1 MSSTV
6 YTHPFPPS
14 PEFRMIQFVLGL
26 MGMKK
31 AMEKKIETNS
41 YSKKPA
47 RIPKSF
53 YKKFTVENQLI
64 NKRQV
69 WTINRCNDTSNT
81 VILYLHGGA
90 YYANI
95 STMHW
100 MLVERLLTACSATV
114 MVPDYPLSPESTCAD
129 AYNFLDSVYANI
141 IHNYPDKQIVFM
153 GDSSGGGLALGY
165 AAKIKTEPTKQPQQ
179 IILFSPWLDVSMDN
193 KEMAKLDASDKI
205 LSINGLKT
213 AGKRYAGNFDTKD
226 YRVSPIYADFSNL
239 GKISIFIGTNDL
251 FIVDAR
257 RLSKIL
263 KEKDIDFNYYE
274 YPEMPHVWVLFSML
288 KETKDV
294 INKIANCL

>member
-1 MSSTV
+1 
-6 YTHPFPPS
+6 
-14 PEFRMIQFVLGL
+14 MIQFILGL
-26 MGMKK
+26 IGMKK
-31 AMEKKIETNS
+31 AMEKKIANNS

-53 YKKFTVENQLI
+53 YKKFTIETNLVNGR
-64 NKRQV
+64 KV
-69 WTINRCNDTSNT
+69 WTIHPRNDRNNT

-100 MLVERLLTACSATV
+100 ILIEQLLTAYRATV
-114 MVPDYPLSPESTCAD
+114 IVPDYPLAPESTCAD
-129 AYNFLDSVYANI
+129 AYHFLDSVYTNMI
-141 IHNYPDKQIVFM
+141 QNYPDKEIVFM

-165 AAKIKTEPTKQPQQ
+165 AAKIKTEATKQPQQ

-193 KEMAKLDASDKI
+193 PEMAKFDARDKI

-213 AGKRYAGNFDTKD
+213 AGKRYAGTFDPKD

-239 GKISIFIGTNDL
+239 AQISIFIGTNDL

-263 KEKDIDFNYYE
+263 KEKNIAFNYFE

-294 INKIANCL
+294 INKIANFL